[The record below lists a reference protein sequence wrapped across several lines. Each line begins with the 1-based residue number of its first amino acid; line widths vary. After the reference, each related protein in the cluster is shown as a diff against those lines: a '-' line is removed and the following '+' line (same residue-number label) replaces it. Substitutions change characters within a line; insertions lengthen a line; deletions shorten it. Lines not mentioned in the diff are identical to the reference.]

1 MASSKKR
8 VSYYYDPDIGN
19 FYYGQVRARSA
30 GTRSPRLGSA
40 NRGAGGWAPLSAPS
54 RRGPWLW
61 LTLRARA
68 QGHPMKPHRI
78 RVAHHL
84 IVAYEYVA
92 RPPARARW
100 GSAMRRANPQGP
112 HAPYAPV

>member
-1 MASSKKR
+1 
-8 VSYYYDPDIGN
+8 
-19 FYYGQVRARSA
+19 
-30 GTRSPRLGSA
+30 
-40 NRGAGGWAPLSAPS
+40 
-54 RRGPWLW
+54 
-61 LTLRARA
+61 
-68 QGHPMKPHRI
+68 MKPHRI

-112 HAPYAPV
+112 HAPYALD

>member
-1 MASSKKR
+1 MSSSSSSSSSMSGAGAGASGTARHANGSAVKRR
-8 VSYYYDPDIGN
+8 VSYFYDGETGN
-19 FYYGQVRARSA
+19 FHYG
-30 GTRSPRLGSA
+30 
-40 NRGAGGWAPLSAPS
+40 
-54 RRGPWLW
+54 
-61 LTLRARA
+61 

-112 HAPYAPV
+112 HAPYALD